1 MSLDNDCVEAIAYP
15 LLFLEGEKGYNFTAH
30 KKLISFN
37 RYVCQRLLRPE
48 LDING
53 SFLTTNTP
61 YGDYTL
67 SVRVNRFQLL
77 ARVMQVILFIKYI
90 YQLKLILL

>member
-15 LLFLEGEKGYNFTAH
+15 LLFLEGERGYNFTAH

-48 LDING
+48 LNKNF
-53 SFLTTNTP
+53 SFLKVQTFDGNA
-61 YGDYTL
+61 
-67 SVRVNRFQLL
+67 VRVNRFQLL
-77 ARVMQVILFIKYI
+77 ARVMQVILFINNI
-90 YQLKLILL
+90 HLKLILL

>member
-15 LLFLEGEKGYNFTAH
+15 LLFLEGEKGYNFTEH

-48 LDING
+48 VIENA
-53 SFLTTNTP
+53 SFLTTN
-61 YGDYTL
+61 DYL
-67 SVRVNRFQLL
+67 RVNRFQLL
-77 ARVMQVILFIKYI
+77 ARLMQVILFYKYSL
-90 YQLKLILL
+90 LKLIS

>member
-48 LDING
+48 EIENA
-53 SFLTTNTP
+53 SFLTTN
-61 YGDYTL
+61 DYL
-67 SVRVNRFQLL
+67 RVNRFQLL
-77 ARVMQVILFIKYI
+77 ARLMQVILFYKYSL
-90 YQLKLILL
+90 LKLIS